1 MTSITSLN
9 WVDFVDNF
17 DPVIMDADDNA
28 TMLYLGSMN
37 RLYYPTTTMTIGP
50 CRAYFRLKDGLTAG
64 NPSGSN
70 SVRAFL
76 LNLDD
81 DEATGIRALAPDYSP
96 RAGRRGY
103 WYALDGRRL
112 KGRPTRRGV
121 YLNDGKKVVIE

>member
-17 DPVIMDADDNA
+17 DPVIMDAGDNA

-76 LNLDD
+76 LILDD
-81 DEATGIRALAPDYSP
+81 DEATEIRGP
-96 RAGRRGY
+96 RPRLLSKSREEGLLVRSRRSQAQGT
-103 WYALDGRRL
+103 ADAAHL
-112 KGRPTRRGV
+112 
-121 YLNDGKKVVIE
+121 